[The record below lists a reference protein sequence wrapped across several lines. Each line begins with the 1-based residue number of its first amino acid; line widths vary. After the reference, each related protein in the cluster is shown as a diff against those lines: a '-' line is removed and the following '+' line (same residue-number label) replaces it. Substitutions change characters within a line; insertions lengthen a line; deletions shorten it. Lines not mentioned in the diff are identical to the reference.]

1 MSSELF
7 KSELRSP
14 QEILQAIEQK
24 IMTRPEIIKAIER
37 YGDRRAMEAREEVA
51 KQLGVPLKQEI
62 DESLSRVTKMIDE
75 LFEKTIL
82 AMNDIKKGTSKK

>member
-7 KSELRSP
+7 KSELKTP

-24 IMTRPEIIKAIER
+24 ILSRPGIIKAIER
-37 YGDRRAMEAREEVA
+37 YGDRRAMEAREEVI
-51 KQLGVPLKQEI
+51 KQMGIPLKEEI
-62 DESLSRVTKMIDE
+62 DESLSRVSKMIDE
-75 LFEKTIL
+75 LFEKIIL